1 MSVSVR
7 LRQWLE
13 RAGLR
18 RPALEPQAP
27 ALVIELVPIAA
38 VILKPTPGGASPAA
52 APAPVALPA
61 LPALPKPERAAGS
74 QWLEKFPTD
83 VFAGR
88 FAKWM
93 SEHEDLADTDLIL
106 DELMHY
112 AREFADYH
120 QYECPSEMALTK
132 AICAFRSGT
141 PRPWKYAT
149 DRKIRKQHYRFPSP
163 QAKAP
168 ARRRARADD
177 QLSLLAA

>member
-38 VILKPTPGGASPAA
+38 VILKPTPGGASPA
-52 APAPVALPA
+52 PAALPA
-61 LPALPKPERAAGS
+61 PPALPKPERATGGA

-83 VFAGR
+83 VFAQR

-120 QYECPSEMALTK
+120 QYECPSEMSLTK
-132 AICAFRSGT
+132 AIAAFRSGA

-168 ARRRARADD
+168 PRRRVRADD